1 LSYSN
6 ALFEKELKDI
16 EDAMLQLSS
25 PAPDVHMGDPVM
37 TLKKQLVLATITAAF
52 ATSQGDM
59 GQTRHLEGQRE
70 VPGRLPQGD
79 RSRQGRRR
87 YQGRGRVQDRQW
99 ASSARTATQAA
110 TSRSAG
116 RRNSGRPYDA
126 QAVANVRELKE
137 GI

>member
-87 YQGRGRVQDRQW
+87 YQGRGRVQDRHGR
-99 ASSARTATQAA
+99 ARQQ
-110 TSRSAG
+110 RLHKLP
-116 RRNSGRPYDA
+116 R
-126 QAVANVRELKE
+126 AVPPAE
-137 GI
+137 GIAVLHLMPKPSPMFGN